1 MQASARLLYG
11 RDADKPAALRRGAAA
26 ARRAWAR
33 KSLRDVFK
41 R

>member
-11 RDADKPAALRRGAAA
+11 RDADKPGALRSGLLPL
-26 ARRAWAR
+26 ARVGG
-33 KSLRDVFK
+33 KTLRDVFK

>member
-11 RDADKPAALRRGAAA
+11 RDADKPGALRRGVLPL
-26 ARRAWAR
+26 ARVGR
-33 KSLRDVFK
+33 KTLRDVFK

>member
-11 RDADKPAALRRGAAA
+11 RDADKPAALRRGLFPLV
-26 ARRAWAR
+26 RVGQ
-33 KSLRDVFK
+33 KTLRDVFK